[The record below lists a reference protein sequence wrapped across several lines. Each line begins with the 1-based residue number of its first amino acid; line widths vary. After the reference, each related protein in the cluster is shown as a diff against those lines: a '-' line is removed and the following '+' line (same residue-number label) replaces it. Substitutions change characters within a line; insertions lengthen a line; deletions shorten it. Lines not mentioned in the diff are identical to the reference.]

1 MADDDRAQG
10 VHFVGTIP
18 LTDAEEVFRTTAG
31 LVGDRVRRIP
41 DGETGARKD
50 WVWIQ
55 VPILQRHPD
64 LEQTA
69 VDVPGVGTLTLMSPR
84 PGVDP
89 DALDLGDIGYAGFAR
104 ESYASFRALKQQGV
118 IAEHVRFQVD
128 LPTPIAITS
137 VSARPDA
144 APAIE
149 AAYRRALLR
158 ELDQITAFVPHDELS
173 VQWDVC
179 LELLMVEGQSIVAPW
194 FDDVWNGV
202 LERMA
207 TLGGAVP
214 AGVELG
220 IHLCYGDYQH
230 QRSVELDDAGTLVRL
245 ANALTEAIARPIDF
259 LHLPVREDVDAARYL
274 APLADLRLAPSTEL
288 YLGLI
293 TDRDGLAEALGRIAE
308 ARKHVPRFGIATEC
322 GMGRTP
328 ADVVPSL
335 LRIHRDA
342 SAPITAQGVA
352 ERPTVGS

>member
-1 MADDDRAQG
+1 MADDDRAHG

-18 LTDAEEVFRTTAG
+18 LTDAEEVFRTTAE
-31 LVGDRVRRIP
+31 LVGDRVRRLP

-64 LEQTA
+64 LEQTP
-69 VDVPGVGTLTLMSPR
+69 VEVPGVGTLTLMSPR

-104 ESYASFRALKQQGV
+104 ESYARFRALKQQGV

-137 VSARPDA
+137 ISARPDA

-149 AAYRRALLR
+149 AAYRRALPH
-158 ELDQITAFVPHDELS
+158 ELDQITAHVPHDELA

-179 LELLMVEGQSIVAPW
+179 LELLMVEGHPIVAPW
-194 FDDVWNGV
+194 FDAVWDGV

-230 QRSVELDDAGTLVRL
+230 ERSVELDDARSLVRL
-245 ANALTEAIARPIDF
+245 ANALTEAIPRPIDF

-274 APLADLRLAPSTEL
+274 APLADLRLASQTEL

-293 TDRDGLAEALGRIAE
+293 TDRDGLTEALGRIAQ
-308 ARKHVPRFGIATEC
+308 ARNHIPRFGIATEC

-328 ADVVPSL
+328 ADVVPTL
-335 LRIHRDA
+335 LEIHRDA
-342 SAPITAQGVA
+342 SAPVAPQRTA
-352 ERPTVGS
+352 EDSSVGT